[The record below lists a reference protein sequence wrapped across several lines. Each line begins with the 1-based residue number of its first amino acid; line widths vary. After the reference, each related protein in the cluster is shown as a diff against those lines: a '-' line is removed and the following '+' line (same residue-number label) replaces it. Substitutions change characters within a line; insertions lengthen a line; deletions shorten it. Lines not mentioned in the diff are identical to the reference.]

1 MKTMKVVGIMALA
14 IAVAATATAQRARQ
28 GGGTGSGPAIDVTQV
43 AVVDGT
49 VVQLVAGAGEGMPEL
64 QVTDTA
70 GVEHSFVLGPI
81 WYLTEQGFKADA
93 GDTVKVIAY
102 VCTTC
107 DTGVA
112 VATVV
117 NVSKGL
123 TLALRDEAGMPLWMS
138 RQAGS
143 GNGGG
148 NGTGGNGNN
157 GGSTPGRG
165 QGGIGGN
172 GSGNGGGN
180 GSGNPGGNGGGG
192 NGGGAETC
200 DALTVDLTRS
210 TTYAATVVSY
220 TFSGGTGA
228 AALVATTNAGEI
240 AFLASPAWVLAR
252 AEFAPE
258 IGTALEITA
267 APATVNGEEA
277 WVILV
282 IKDIATGTSLVLR
295 DPATGLPVS
304 RGIRR
309 GRL

>member
-14 IAVAATATAQRARQ
+14 LAVAATATAQRARQ
-28 GGGTGSGPAIDVTQV
+28 GVGTGNGPAIDVTQV

-102 VCTTC
+102 ICTTC

-123 TLALRDEAGMPLWMS
+123 TLALRDEAGMPLWKS
-138 RQAGS
+138 RPA
-143 GNGGG
+143 
-148 NGTGGNGNN
+148 
-157 GGSTPGRG
+157 
-165 QGGIGGN
+165 
-172 GSGNGGGN
+172 
-180 GSGNPGGNGGGG
+180 GGG
-192 NGGGAETC
+192 NGGNGGNGGAGGNGGNGGNAGNAGNGAGTPSRGTNGGGSGDGTNGSGGTQPC

-220 TFSGGTGA
+220 SFSAGTGA

-252 AEFAPE
+252 AEFTPE
-258 IGTALEITA
+258 VGAALEITA